1 MLLELSSCGVRIE
14 APSFIHTKLVGFLF
28 PEGKIGLFHARA
40 AAEISIDS
48 LPEIERHFP
57 GRTRRCLLHIVA
69 MLRRPRTV
77 RFHWAGILR
86 DLRGV
91 ETQSSRLPLA
101 QRAVLQPK

>member
-1 MLLELSSCGVRIE
+1 MQTCVS
-14 APSFIHTKLVGFLF
+14 
-28 PEGKIGLFHARA
+28 KIGLLHARA

-48 LPEIERHFP
+48 LPEIGRDFRA
-57 GRTRRCLLHIVA
+57 RTRRCLLHIVA

-91 ETQSSRLPLA
+91 ELKVLGLPLA